1 MSERPAATAADA
13 GPEPIEAVA
22 PWRVALEGA
31 RRIRDDFEPR
41 SDQLRMMEAVAETL
55 DGDGDLVVEA
65 GTGTG
70 KTLAYLLP
78 IVATGRK
85 AVISTATR
93 QLQTQLVE
101 HDLPLALAAAGSA
114 AKVAVLKGRSNYLCH
129 ERVERLVA
137 GKLGRARVTGWQL
150 DRVAKALRSSFDG
163 DVTGVE
169 GVAEDDPIWADVTS
183 TSESCVG
190 ADCPFI
196 RDCFVVR
203 ARRRALEADLVVVN
217 HHVLLADYA
226 IRERWEGA
234 GLLPVVDAI
243 VIDEAHALEDVVA
256 SFFGRTVSSRR
267 LERLVA
273 DLNAALDAAV
283 ASPSDPARIALGAV
297 DATSNALFE
306 TARALPPN
314 QPIGSA
320 AEQALGPWRD
330 RLIAKL
336 GELWSALA
344 THVVVV
350 PTMGKLRESVENL
363 EADVLEVCAPRND
376 SAEVVRW
383 VELRARSVALRS
395 QPVRVAG
402 ILRRTL
408 LAEPARRIFC
418 SATLA
423 VGEDF
428 RTFRGRVG
436 LEPEVRTLCLQGPFD
451 YARQAM
457 LYVDPALPE
466 PFAPRR
472 DEVVAETIRTL
483 VAASG
488 GGAFALFSSFRQM
501 QDAYRRLEGRL
512 GVTTLLQG
520 QHARGTLLDRFR
532 QEQPAVLFATMGFW
546 QGVDVP
552 GDALRLV
559 ILDKIP
565 FPPPDDPVFAAR
577 GAAIESDGGSS
588 FRELSIPSAAI
599 SLRQGFGRLIRRG
612 DDRGVVAI
620 LDPRLATK
628 SYGRQLVAALPAARR
643 SRDLDEVRAFFA
655 RTTPSPSRR

>member
-1 MSERPAATAADA
+1 MNEPVSSRFVDA
-13 GPEPIEAVA
+13 GPEPVEAVA

-31 RRIRDDFEPR
+31 RRIRSDFEPR
-41 SDQLRMMEAVAETL
+41 PDQLRMMEAVAAAL
-55 DGDGDLVVEA
+55 DGEGDLVVEA

-85 AVISTATR
+85 AVISTATK
-93 QLQTQLVE
+93 QLQSQLVE
-101 HDLPLALAAAGSA
+101 HDLPLALAAAGSP
-114 AKVAVLKGRSNYLCH
+114 AKVAVLKGRGNYLCH
-129 ERVERLVA
+129 ERVERLLA
-137 GKLGRARVTGWQL
+137 GKLGQARVTGWQL
-150 DRVAKALRSSFDG
+150 DRVARALRGSIDG
-163 DVTGVE
+163 DVTSVD

-183 TSESCVG
+183 TSDSCLG
-190 ADCPFI
+190 SDCRFI
-196 RDCFVVR
+196 RECFVVR
-203 ARRRALEADLVVVN
+203 ARRRALEANLVVVN

-226 IRERWEGA
+226 VRERREGA
-234 GLLPVVDAI
+234 GLLPAVDAI
-243 VIDEAHALEDVVA
+243 IVDEAHALEDVVA

-267 LERLVA
+267 VERLVS
-273 DLNAALDAAV
+273 DLVTGLDAAG

-297 DATSNALFE
+297 GATSDALFQS
-306 TARALPPN
+306 ARALPPN

-330 RLIAKL
+330 RLIRKL
-336 GELWSALA
+336 GDLWSALA
-344 THVVVV
+344 AHVVMV
-350 PTMGKLRESVENL
+350 PTLGKLRESVETL

-383 VELRARSVALRS
+383 VEMRSRSVALRS

-408 LAEPARRIFC
+408 LAEPARRVFC

-428 RTFRGRVG
+428 RSFRGRVG
-436 LEPEVRTLCLQGPFD
+436 LDPDVRSLCLQGPFD

-457 LYVDPALPE
+457 LYVDPQLPE

-488 GGAFALFSSFRQM
+488 GGAFALFSSVRQM

-512 GVTTLLQG
+512 GLTTLLQG
-520 QHARGTLLDRFR
+520 QHARGTLLERFR

-599 SLRQGFGRLIRRG
+599 ALRQGFGRLIRRG

-628 SYGRQLVAALPAARR
+628 PYGRQLVAALPAARR
-643 SRDLDEVRAFFA
+643 TQDLADVRAFFA
-655 RTTPSPSRR
+655 GRAVTARGT